1 MLIEACPV
9 PVKPVSSKNESYQ
22 THKYKN
28 SNGYPETPCSHCI
41 SLLITYSEGISSLS
55 KGGEPSLIPRSSR
68 QGLGAIAQRM
78 HLALSGPSISR
89 KRHESVMSSA
99 MNSNM
104 GSGPKRSPT
113 LSENASRPGRPP
125 PSAPIRSAQLSSLAE
140 LANQVPQ
147 ASTAAPDDDTED
159 LTAQSAMSAP
169 DRDLEAQAPQ
179 ANTVTS

>member
-1 MLIEACPV
+1 
-9 PVKPVSSKNESYQ
+9 
-22 THKYKN
+22 
-28 SNGYPETPCSHCI
+28 
-41 SLLITYSEGISSLS
+41 
-55 KGGEPSLIPRSSR
+55 
-68 QGLGAIAQRM
+68 M

-147 ASTAAPDDDTED
+147 ASVAAPDDDTED

-179 ANTVTS
+179 ANTVTSEQTDEFQQLQEQLRATQQQLQEATDTGRRK